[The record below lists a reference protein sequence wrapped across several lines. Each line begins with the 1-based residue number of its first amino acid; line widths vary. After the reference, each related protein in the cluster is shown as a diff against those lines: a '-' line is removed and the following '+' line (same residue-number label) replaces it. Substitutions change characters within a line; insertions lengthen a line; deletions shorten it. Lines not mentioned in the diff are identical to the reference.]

1 MVNTRSAML
10 TCDNKLTTAL
20 LFEKFGIPTPKT
32 SFVSNE
38 KNIKD
43 AVKLIGGK
51 FPIIL
56 KTLTGTQGI
65 GVIKITSI
73 DSLVATIQALWKH
86 DAEILIQE
94 YMEIDGDIRTIVVD
108 NKNIC
113 LNK

>member
-43 AVKLIGGK
+43 DS
-51 FPIIL
+51 
-56 KTLTGTQGI
+56 
-65 GVIKITSI
+65 KIN
-73 DSLVATIQALWKH
+73 WW
-86 DAEILIQE
+86 
-94 YMEIDGDIRTIVVD
+94 
-108 NKNIC
+108 
-113 LNK
+113 